1 MKITAHACLESMM
14 AEALNDLKVAYQRL
28 MQAKIEILTN
38 SNSES
43 HRFYYAEAQIEVDD
57 ASERYSE
64 LLTARKIIKEMEA
77 KGVEI

>member
-14 AEALNDLKVAYQRL
+14 AKALRDIEIAYQNL
-28 MQAKIEILTN
+28 MKAKINMLAN
-38 SNSES
+38 RDDDS
-43 HRFYYAEAQIEVDD
+43 YKLYGEAQSEVDN

-77 KGVEI
+77 KGIEI

>member
-14 AEALNDLKVAYQRL
+14 AKALKDLENAYQAL
-28 MQAKIEILTN
+28 MKAKMNMLTN
-38 SNSES
+38 RDNES
-43 HRFYYAEAQIEVDD
+43 YKLYCEAQNEVDN

>member
-14 AEALNDLKVAYQRL
+14 AEALQDLETAYQKL
-28 MQAKIEILTN
+28 MKAKIYMLAN
-38 SNSES
+38 QDNES
-43 HRFYYAEAQIEVDD
+43 YRIYGEAQIEVDN
-57 ASERYSE
+57 ATKRYSE

>member
-14 AEALNDLKVAYQRL
+14 AEALNDLKDAHQRL
-28 MQAKIEILTN
+28 TQAKIEVLENPDMET
-38 SNSES
+38 
-43 HRFYYAEAQIEVDD
+43 HRFHSEAKIAVDN
-57 ASERYSE
+57 ATKRYSE

>member
-14 AEALNDLKVAYQRL
+14 AEALNDLKDAYQRRIR
-28 MQAKIEILTN
+28 AEIEILTN
-38 SNSES
+38 PNSES
-43 HRFYYAEAQIEVDD
+43 HGDYGKVQIDVEN

>member
-14 AEALNDLKVAYQRL
+14 AKALTDLKDAHQRL
-28 MQAKIEILTN
+28 VNAKIEVLEN
-38 SNSES
+38 SDMES
-43 HRFYYAEAQIEVDD
+43 YRFHSEAQIEVDN
-57 ASERYSE
+57 ATKRYSE

>member
-1 MKITAHACLESMM
+1 M
-14 AEALNDLKVAYQRL
+14 AKALRDIEIAYQNF
-28 MQAKIEILTN
+28 MKAKINMLTN
-38 SNSES
+38 RDNES
-43 HRFYYAEAQIEVDD
+43 YKLYCEVQIEVDN

>member
-14 AEALNDLKVAYQRL
+14 AKDLKDLENAYQAL
-28 MQAKIEILTN
+28 MKAKMNMLTN
-38 SNSES
+38 RDNES
-43 HRFYYAEAQIEVDD
+43 YKLYCEAQIEVDN

-77 KGVEI
+77 KGVEL

>member
-14 AEALNDLKVAYQRL
+14 AKALNDLKDAHQRL
-28 MQAKIEILTN
+28 VRAKIAVLEN
-38 SNSES
+38 SDMES
-43 HRFYYAEAQIEVDD
+43 HRFHSEAQIDVDN
-57 ASERYSE
+57 ATKRYSE

>member
-14 AEALNDLKVAYQRL
+14 AKALNDLKEAYQRL
-28 MQAKIEILTN
+28 MQAKIGILAN
-38 SNSES
+38 RDNES
-43 HRFYYAEAQIEVDD
+43 YRIYSEAQIEVDN

>member
-1 MKITAHACLESMM
+1 MKITAHASLESMM
-14 AEALNDLKVAYQRL
+14 GKALREIEIAYQNL
-28 MQAKIEILTN
+28 MKAKINMLANREGDSYKL
-38 SNSES
+38 
-43 HRFYYAEAQIEVDD
+43 YCEAQIEVDN

>member
-14 AEALNDLKVAYQRL
+14 AKALKDLENAYQRL
-28 MQAKIEILTN
+28 TRAKIAVLTKHD
-38 SNSES
+38 SES
-43 HRFYYAEAQIEVDD
+43 HILHSEAQIEVDN

-77 KGVEI
+77 KGVEL

>member
-14 AEALNDLKVAYQRL
+14 AKARKDLETAYQRFI
-28 MQAKIEILTN
+28 QAKIAILETHD
-38 SNSES
+38 SES
-43 HRFYYAEAQIEVDD
+43 HISLSEAKIEVCN

-77 KGVEI
+77 KGVEK

>member
-14 AEALNDLKVAYQRL
+14 AEALKDLETAYQTL
-28 MQAKIEILTN
+28 MKAKMNMLAN
-38 SNSES
+38 RDNES
-43 HRFYYAEAQIEVDD
+43 CKLFGEAQIEVDN
-57 ASERYSE
+57 ASKRYSE

>member
-14 AEALNDLKVAYQRL
+14 AKALKDLETAYQNL
-28 MQAKIEILTN
+28 MKAKINMLAN
-38 SNSES
+38 RDSES
-43 HRFYYAEAQIEVDD
+43 YEFHCEAQIEVDN

-64 LLTARKIIKEMEA
+64 LLTARKIIKEMEV

>member
-14 AEALNDLKVAYQRL
+14 AKALKDLESAYQRL
-28 MQAKIEILTN
+28 IQAKIKILEN
-38 SNSES
+38 PDSES
-43 HRFYYAEAQIEVDD
+43 RTSHSEAMFEVDN

>member
-14 AEALNDLKVAYQRL
+14 AEALKDLEDAWRRL
-28 MQAKIEILTN
+28 VRAKIETLNNPNI
-38 SNSES
+38 ES
-43 HRFYYAEAQIEVDD
+43 HRLHSEAQIEVDN

>member
-1 MKITAHACLESMM
+1 MKIITYACLESMM
-14 AEALNDLKVAYQRL
+14 AEALKDLNAAYQRL
-28 MQAKIEILTN
+28 MQAKIGLLAN
-38 SNSES
+38 RDNES
-43 HRFYYAEAQIEVDD
+43 YRVYSEAQIEADN

>member
-14 AEALNDLKVAYQRL
+14 AEALNDLETAYQKL
-28 MQAKIEILTN
+28 AKAKIYKLAN
-38 SNSES
+38 RDSES
-43 HRFYYAEAQIEVDD
+43 YKFYGKAQIEVDD

-64 LLTARKIIKEMEA
+64 LLTARKIIREMEA

>member
-14 AEALNDLKVAYQRL
+14 AEALKDLESAYQRL
-28 MQAKIEILTN
+28 AQAKIEVLEN
-38 SNSES
+38 SDMES
-43 HRFYYAEAQIEVDD
+43 HRFHSEAQIEVDK
-57 ASERYSE
+57 ASKRYSE

>member
-14 AEALNDLKVAYQRL
+14 AKALKDLENAYQAL
-28 MQAKIEILTN
+28 MKAKMNMLTN
-38 SNSES
+38 RDNES
-43 HRFYYAEAQIEVDD
+43 YKLYCEAQIEVDN